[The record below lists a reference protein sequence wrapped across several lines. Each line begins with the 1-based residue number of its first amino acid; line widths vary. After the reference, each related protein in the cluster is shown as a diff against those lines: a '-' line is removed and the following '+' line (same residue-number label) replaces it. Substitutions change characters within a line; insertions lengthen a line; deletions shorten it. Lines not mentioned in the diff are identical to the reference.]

1 MRCITIEMVKIV
13 LYADLAAYSVI
24 ATLIERGKAE
34 FDKLCNR
41 NTSQF
46 DQCIRSRSRG
56 IKKIIAQCTCSF
68 KWQNGSGSNRQQ
80 CGY

>member
-1 MRCITIEMVKIV
+1 MRCITIEMVKIF

-34 FDKLCNR
+34 FYKLCNR

-46 DQCIRSRSRG
+46 D
-56 IKKIIAQCTCSF
+56 
-68 KWQNGSGSNRQQ
+68 
-80 CGY
+80 